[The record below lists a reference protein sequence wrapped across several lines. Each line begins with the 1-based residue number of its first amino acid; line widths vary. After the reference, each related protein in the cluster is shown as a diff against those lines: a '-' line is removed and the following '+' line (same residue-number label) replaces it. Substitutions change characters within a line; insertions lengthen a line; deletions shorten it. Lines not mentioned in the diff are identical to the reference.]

1 MQIFD
6 NKILVL
12 LSIPQKDTETIDNI
26 YAVSDK
32 GNIIWRSE
40 SLKQLYPDQI
50 NLPYEYMTVN
60 GSEIEATDFYGRRYF
75 INIKDGRIIKRD
87 VVKIRNKYSASGG
100 LYSHLLRCRKISD
113 AEEKLSFLLTRPA
126 EVPAGEQQRHTIY
139 QQRIKR
145 NEGSNVY

>member
-1 MQIFD
+1 MEITYNDNCLCIGSIIKEFAHEIKKVQISD

-12 LSIPQKDTETIDNI
+12 LLIPQEDTETIDNI
-26 YAVSDK
+26 YAVSDE

-87 VVKIRNKYSASGG
+87 VVK
-100 LYSHLLRCRKISD
+100 
-113 AEEKLSFLLTRPA
+113 
-126 EVPAGEQQRHTIY
+126 
-139 QQRIKR
+139 
-145 NEGSNVY
+145 

>member
-1 MQIFD
+1 MRTGTVNPVEGWGKGGGMGIRMEITYNNNCLCIGNIRKEFAYEIKKVQIFD

-12 LSIPQKDTETIDNI
+12 LSIPQEDTETIDNI

-50 NLPYEYMTVN
+50 NLPYEYITVN

-87 VVKIRNKYSASGG
+87 VVK
-100 LYSHLLRCRKISD
+100 
-113 AEEKLSFLLTRPA
+113 
-126 EVPAGEQQRHTIY
+126 
-139 QQRIKR
+139 
-145 NEGSNVY
+145 